1 MSFESVL
8 FGQKQSD
15 IWLLLREGPIVVAPR
30 FQRTLFM
37 SAKAKIKKREKDQKG
52 LSIRVRVNLSY
63 SEKEPQKV
71 CAGLSLIWV
80 LLKRD

>member
-1 MSFESVL
+1 
-8 FGQKQSD
+8 
-15 IWLLLREGPIVVAPR
+15 
-30 FQRTLFM
+30 M

-63 SEKEPQKV
+63 FEKEPQKV

>member
-37 SAKAKIKKREKDQKG
+37 SAKAKIKKRGKDQKG
-52 LSIRVRVNLSY
+52 IRVRVNLSY